1 MLPLCSAVSLTLPLG
16 SATRQVRGAGATFWK
31 ALPGLVLGDTPRQKV
46 LTSVLPWRGA
56 GGRCQLF
63 WACVLAADAG
73 SFPWCPPGRGLRPSE
88 RKSEEGSRLWVG
100 DWPGGPSEVPPGP
113 RFSEKSPVPGSL
125 IPLQAPPPH
134 FFGRAVCPYFPPAGP
149 GSVLSS
155 LLEGARP
162 FSVLHPFEYLK
173 SASLLSSSLL
183 LTSSCQSFWDRVWG
197 LPPGPLPPGF
207 KAPIALPGER
217 KTGPWLRPARQS
229 TGRLVGTWL
238 AGVTTRSFFHP
249 CAA

>member
-31 ALPGLVLGDTPRQKV
+31 ALPGPVLGDTPRQKV

-125 IPLQAPPPH
+125 IPLQAPPPPISLAELSAPTSL
-134 FFGRAVCPYFPPAGP
+134 RL
-149 GSVLSS
+149 VLG
-155 LLEGARP
+155 L
-162 FSVLHPFEYLK
+162 FSA
-173 SASLLSSSLL
+173 AS
-183 LTSSCQSFWDRVWG
+183 WKE
-197 LPPGPLPPGF
+197 PGPSLF
-207 KAPIALPGER
+207 YIL
-217 KTGPWLRPARQS
+217 S
-229 TGRLVGTWL
+229 NI
-238 AGVTTRSFFHP
+238 
-249 CAA
+249 